1 MLSPARRLCYQ
12 FFQSNPDPNLVFR
25 HWPVTVLRSVACG
38 QGQAFRQHLAVFEG
52 AVEDPRAELPC
63 GRVTVPS
70 LFWLPG
76 LPHTSMSVSTLPTP
90 RPFHISSDFFQI
102 LCFHSWFGWPI
113 CTPGA
118 WRMTPDLAND
128 KIGDWCVVGQLC
140 LPRSLRRRDT
150 IGCDYCHPSP
160 HFSRTF
166 PEEKG
171 ISEVAFAPPFGHI
184 RQRLLLLF
192 SH

>member
-102 LCFHSWFGWPI
+102 LCSHSWFGWPI

-140 LPRSLRRRDT
+140 LPRSGHYWFSLLSPITSFFKDISRREGD
-150 IGCDYCHPSP
+150 IWGCFCSSFWTYK
-160 HFSRTF
+160 T
-166 PEEKG
+166 E
-171 ISEVAFAPPFGHI
+171 IVI
-184 RQRLLLLF
+184 VV
-192 SH
+192 